1 QPINKLH
8 KLISNN
14 YINKLKSNI
23 FLKNVLII
31 ATGTAAG
38 QAISI
43 LAAPV
48 ITRIYTPEDYGIFTT
63 FMAIIGVTGS
73 FSTLRYAVAIPV
85 AENDKLADNAL
96 RLSFFVTFS
105 LTLLITFIIF
115 TSGHFLLNLFS
126 ATRLSSF
133 LWIIPIAFLGTGTYS
148 ALNFWALRKKNFKT
162 ITKAKIY
169 QGAFGAGFKIGLGW
183 IGLRPVGLLIGIL
196 AQQLAGIGS
205 LMLKLIKEE
214 PGFFNHFQKD
224 EILYAA
230 KRFKDFPLY
239 QTWSQILLSLGPQLP
254 VFFIAAYFGSETV
267 GLYGLAFSMVSIPLN
282 LLGTSVSQVY
292 FAEIA
297 QYGKNRPDKIFQL
310 SKSIIKKMSL
320 VGIFPLA
327 IIMVFGPYIFS
338 LVFGPEWSDAGIY
351 ARLLSLMIL
360 LRFISSPIMNC
371 LNVLELQWIQLLL
384 NIIRV
389 IIVIITFALCI
400 YFAMSAKT
408 TILFYSI
415 AMSIYYGMVTV
426 FTFILLRN
434 K

>member
-1 QPINKLH
+1 M
-8 KLISNN
+8 ISNN

>member
-1 QPINKLH
+1 M
-8 KLISNN
+8 ISNN

-267 GLYGLAFSMVSIPLN
+267 GLYGLAFSMVSMPLN
-282 LLGTSVSQVY
+282 LLGTSISQVY

-297 QYGKNRPDKIFQL
+297 QYGKNRPDKILHL
-310 SKSIIKKMSL
+310 SKSIIKKIFL
-320 VGIFPLA
+320 IGLFPLA
-327 IIMVFGPYIFS
+327 LIYIIAPWLFGFVFGNAWII
-338 LVFGPEWSDAGIY
+338 AGDY
-351 ARLLSLMIL
+351 ARILIL
-360 LRFISSPIMNC
+360 LMFSILIVSPLMQI
-371 LNVLELQWIQLLL
+371 LNVFELQKTQLII
-384 NIIRV
+384 NIIR
-389 IIVIITFALCI
+389 
-400 YFAMSAKT
+400 
-408 TILFYSI
+408 ILLI
-415 AMSIYYGMVTV
+415 VTV
-426 FTFILLRN
+426 FVISRILHFTALYSIFLYGIVMTIYQIFLLILILRIIKNSFGKFILE